1 MLKSVLFAS
10 AAATLALCASA
21 QAMPLSSGI
30 AGASSPSVTLVG
42 GGCGV
47 GWHPTPV
54 GCPPQRRAR
63 RGCARAGGC
72 RCAAAVLA
80 GSGLAVL

>member
-30 AGASSPSVTLVG
+30 ADASSPSVTLVG

-47 GWHPTPV
+47 GWHPT
-54 GCPPQRRAR
+54 GRLPPQRRAR
-63 RGCARAGGC
+63 GGYARPSGCW
-72 RCAAAVLA
+72 CAAAVLA
-80 GSGLAVL
+80 GSRLAFL